1 MQVILLKDVKNVGK
15 KDQLVT
21 VSDGYANNF
30 LLKNKLAVPVSKK
43 SVEILGN
50 QQENARIAE
59 ENRKKDAEALR
70 EKLKGITLEFALSV
84 GKDSKP
90 FGSISP
96 KQVEEELKAKYGIE
110 IDKRKIVSKDKM
122 DSLGFHV
129 LQIELHKGVVG
140 EIKVHIAEKK

>member
-15 KDQLVT
+15 KDQIVT